1 MDLVLDQGNTLLKLA
16 LFYEDQLLEIQSHE
30 QLSVLELIS
39 VIRTMQDRYVK
50 FGNIQRGIFS
60 SVTASSND
68 LESFLNSRMNFYKL
82 TPELPLPISIQYK
95 TPETLGNDRIALAT
109 GATSQFPGQDVLVID
124 AGTCITYD
132 FINHHKEYLGG
143 AISPG
148 IMMRFKALNTFTSKL
163 PLVNQ
168 LWNPELIGNTT
179 TSSIQSGVLNG
190 VEAEV
195 MGIIEQYNFRYPSLK
210 VILTG
215 GDLKYFDKIAKSNIF
230 ANSNLLLLGL
240 KEILEY
246 NAKL

>member
-1 MDLVLDQGNTLLKLA
+1 MELILDQGNTLLKLA
-16 LFYEDQLLEIQSHE
+16 LFHGDKLLELQSYENLSANDLTAVIQTMRDQYS
-30 QLSVLELIS
+30 QSGSVDRCIFSTVTATSDDLIS
-39 VIRTMQDRYVK
+39 IL
-50 FGNIQRGIFS
+50 S
-60 SVTASSND
+60 D
-68 LESFLNSRMNFYKL
+68 LMHVYILSPN
-82 TPELPLPISIQYK
+82 LPLPITLLYK

-109 GATSQFPGQDVLVID
+109 GAASQLPEQDILVID

-132 FINHHKEYLGG
+132 FINRNKEYLGG

-148 IMMRFKALNTFTSKL
+148 ISMRFKAVNTFTSKL

-168 LWNPELIGNTT
+168 IKNPALIGNTT

-190 VEAEV
+190 VKAEV
-195 MGIIEQYNFRYPSLK
+195 MGIIQQYNKHYPSLK